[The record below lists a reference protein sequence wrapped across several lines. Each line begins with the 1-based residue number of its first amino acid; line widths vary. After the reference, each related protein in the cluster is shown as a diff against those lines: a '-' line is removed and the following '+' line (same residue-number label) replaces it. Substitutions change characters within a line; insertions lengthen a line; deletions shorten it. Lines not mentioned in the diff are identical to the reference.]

1 MSNNIE
7 CFWLKFL
14 INVLK
19 MFFLLQKLPSGT
31 ILKINILSRLSLS
44 NYLSL
49 DITSNDHRKLLHH
62 CHRITNRKLA
72 KKNTILRSNSQ
83 IKSTAE
89 YWFNYFSHP
98 SENKTKIELFCRC
111 CIFLSS
117 SLSQYCLLLETMFL
131 WHFTQTHA
139 PPLLLHRLCSCR
151 PINVLWAYL
160 CDLAAMNN
168 MRNIWLLLYFWNF
181 AGKYENNSH
190 SQMNANWRR
199 LWLHLVAASKYFQWG
214 VVFYYSYHEMNHA
227 ANEIRLNTVFFCL
240 NDVDLYRCSK

>member
-89 YWFNYFSHP
+89 YWFNYFSH
-98 SENKTKIELFCRC
+98 SSKKNKNWIV
-111 CIFLSS
+111 LS
-117 SLSQYCLLLETMFL
+117 
-131 WHFTQTHA
+131 
-139 PPLLLHRLCSCR
+139 
-151 PINVLWAYL
+151 
-160 CDLAAMNN
+160 
-168 MRNIWLLLYFWNF
+168 LLYFSLF
-181 AGKYENNSH
+181 FPESILFTIGDDVSLTFH
-190 SQMNANWRR
+190 TDSR
-199 LWLHLVAASKYFQWG
+199 AAALATQI
-214 VVFYYSYHEMNHA
+214 V
-227 ANEIRLNTVFFCL
+227 
-240 NDVDLYRCSK
+240 